1 MSRLK
6 VGRVIASSRD
16 RWLQPTIPKHHG
28 LQAIGRVNYQAHVPA
43 RLKPITPP
51 QGDDDADAHGRLRKK
66 GGNQEMHF
74 QGLRQANDCISTAS
88 DGHLCH
94 GMLELLFLR
103 RGACLRKKEKAL
115 FVSLATIRYLSRVCT
130 RIQTSLLEHV

>member
-1 MSRLK
+1 MVAAKDSQAPWSAGHRSTELPGTCSR
-6 VGRVIASSRD
+6 ASETD
-16 RWLQPTIPKHHG
+16 NT
-28 LQAIGRVNYQAHVPA
+28 AAV
-43 RLKPITPP
+43 
-51 QGDDDADAHGRLRKK
+51 DDDADAHGRLRKK

-74 QGLRQANDCISTAS
+74 QGLRQADDCISTAS

-94 GMLELLFLR
+94 GMLELLFVR

-130 RIQTSLLEHV
+130 RIHTSWLEHV

>member
-1 MSRLK
+1 MFAGHDFEAPRSPRHPSNELPGTCSR
-6 VGRVIASSRD
+6 ASE
-16 RWLQPTIPKHHG
+16 
-28 LQAIGRVNYQAHVPA
+28 AYNAAAV
-43 RLKPITPP
+43 
-51 QGDDDADAHGRLRKK
+51 DDDADPHGRLRKK

-130 RIQTSLLEHV
+130 CIHTSWIDHVYLGALWICYH